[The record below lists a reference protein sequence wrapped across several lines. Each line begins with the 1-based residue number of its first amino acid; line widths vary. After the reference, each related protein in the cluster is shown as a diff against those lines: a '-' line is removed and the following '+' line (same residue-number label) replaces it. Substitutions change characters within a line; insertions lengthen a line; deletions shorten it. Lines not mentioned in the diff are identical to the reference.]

1 MRYKS
6 QKVAREYFLAALPLF
21 LLQVIFG
28 ILGSIKYVWGYDPLL
43 NIIPFNVARAIHIN
57 LLVFWLLL
65 ALMGA
70 TYYMVADEIK
80 TEIYSVKL
88 ARLQLGILLVSGV
101 TAIVGYLF
109 EWSFGMPF
117 LEQPTVIKLA
127 IVVAALIFLANVA
140 LTMFTN
146 HHTLT
151 RTSATLLGGMVML
164 SVMFLFGIP
173 FVPNLSTQYYFWW
186 WVIHLWVEGA
196 WELIAASLV
205 GWALIK
211 MTGVSRQRIEGW
223 VFAEVCL
230 VLLTGI
236 IGTGHHYYWI
246 GTPHYWLWWGAIFSA
261 AEPIPIMMMLVDTV
275 RYMIKARTLPIVNTL
290 GLAWLGSSAFVH
302 FMGAGVWGFGQTL
315 PQINR
320 WTHGTQITA
329 SHGHF
334 AFWGAYGM
342 LAIALMYIILP
353 EISGHSTEQ
362 GSKLG
367 FIAFVS
373 LNFSMIF
380 LVMALLIAGIV
391 QVYLQRIMGMDFLE
405 VQNYLRLW
413 FEVRL
418 VTGCIFL
425 VGTVLVLWDLF
436 RLARTLPAG
445 ARAPEP
451 EPEAIPVA

>member
-1 MRYKS
+1 VRHPS

-21 LLQVIFG
+21 FLQVIFG
-28 ILGSIKYVWGYDPLL
+28 LLASVKYVWSYDPLL
-43 NIIPFNVARAIHIN
+43 NLVPFNIARTVHIN

-70 TYYMVADEIK
+70 TYYMVADELD
-80 TEIYSVKL
+80 TDIYSVRL
-88 ARLQLGILLVSGV
+88 ARAQLWILLASGV
-101 TAIVGYLF
+101 TAIAGYF
-109 EWSFGMPF
+109 FHFSFGMPF
-117 LEQPTVIKLA
+117 LEQPTLIKVA
-127 IVVAALIFLANVA
+127 IVVGALIFLYNIAM
-140 LTMFTN
+140 TMFTN
-146 HHTLT
+146 HHILT
-151 RTSATLLGGMVML
+151 RTTATLMGGMAML

-173 FVPNLSTQYYFWW
+173 FMANLSTQYYFWW

-205 GWALIK
+205 AWCLIK
-211 MTGVSRQRIEGW
+211 LTGVSRRTVEGW
-223 VFAEVCL
+223 VFAEVAL

-246 GTPHYWLWWGAIFSA
+246 GTPHYWLVWGAVFSA
-261 AEPIPIMMMLVDTV
+261 AEPIPIVMMLVDAV
-275 RYMIKARTLPIVNTL
+275 RDLLKARTLPVVNTL
-290 GLAWLGSSAFVH
+290 ALAWLGASAFVH

-342 LAIALMYIILP
+342 LAIALMYAILP
-353 EISGHSTEQ
+353 EISGRTLNGKHSL
-362 GSKLG
+362 S
-367 FIAFVS
+367 FAAFMS

-380 LVMALLIAGIV
+380 MVMALLIAGIV
-391 QVYLQRIMGMDFLE
+391 QVYLQRVMGMDFLE
-405 VQNYLRLW
+405 VQTHLRLW

-418 VTGCIFL
+418 VAGCLFT
-425 VGTVLVLWDLF
+425 VGCVLLLWDLF
-436 RLARTLPAG
+436 RLASRQPAMEA
-445 ARAPEP
+445 ARE
-451 EPEAIPVA
+451 PVAVPAT

>member
-6 QKVAREYFLAALPLF
+6 QTIAREYLVAALLLF
-21 LLQVIFG
+21 LLQVVFG
-28 ILGSIKYVWGYDPLL
+28 LLNITKYIWGYDPLL
-43 NIIPFNVARAIHIN
+43 NIIPFNVSRAIHIN

-70 TYYMVADEIK
+70 TYYMVADELK
-80 TEIYSVKL
+80 TEIYSAKL
-88 ARLQLGILLVSGV
+88 GRVQLGILLASGV
-101 TAIVGYLF
+101 AAIVGYLF
-109 EWSFGMPF
+109 QWNFGMPF
-117 LEQPTVIKLA
+117 LEQPTVVKLA
-127 IVVAALIFLANVA
+127 IVVAALIFLANIG
-140 LTMFTN
+140 LTMFKN

-151 RTSATLLGGMVML
+151 RMTATLLGGMVML
-164 SVMFLFGIP
+164 AVMFLFGIP
-173 FVPNLSTQYYFWW
+173 FMDNLSTQYYYWW

-211 MTGVSRQRIEGW
+211 VTGVSRQRIEGW

-230 VLLTGI
+230 VLLTGV

-246 GTPHYWLWWGAIFSA
+246 GTPRYWLWWGAIFSA
-261 AEPIPIMMMLVDTV
+261 AEPIPILMMLVDTV
-275 RYMIKARTLPIVNTL
+275 RHMLGARTLRTVNTL
-290 GLAWLGSSAFVH
+290 GLAWLGASAFVH

-353 EISGHSTEQ
+353 ELSGQSTEH
-362 GSKLG
+362 GSKVG
-367 FIAFVS
+367 FTAFVS
-373 LNFSMIF
+373 MNFSMIF
-380 LVMALLIAGIV
+380 MVMALLIAGIV
-391 QVYLQRIMGMDFLE
+391 QVYFQRVLGMEYLQTQGHM
-405 VQNYLRLW
+405 RLW
-413 FEVRL
+413 YEVVL
-418 VTGCIFL
+418 VAGSVFF
-425 VGTVLVLWDLF
+425 VGTLLVLWDLL
-436 RLARTLPAG
+436 RLARTLPVG
-445 ARAPEP
+445 EPIPET
-451 EPEAIPVA
+451 EPEAIPGD

>member
-1 MRYKS
+1 MRYAS

-21 LLQVIFG
+21 LLQVLFG
-28 ILGSIKYVWGYDPLL
+28 IIASVKYVWGYDPLL
-43 NIIPFNVARAIHIN
+43 YIVPFNVARAIHIN

-80 TEIYSVKL
+80 TEIYSVRL
-88 ARLQLGILLVSGV
+88 ARAQLWILLAAGV
-101 TAIVGYLF
+101 AAIAGYFFNL
-109 EWSFGMPF
+109 SFGMPF
-117 LEQPTVIKLA
+117 LEQPTLIKA
-127 IVVAALIFLANVA
+127 VIVVAALIFLSNIVM
-140 LTMFTN
+140 TMFTN
-146 HHTLT
+146 HHQLT
-151 RTSATLLGGMVML
+151 RTTATLLGGMAML
-164 SVMFLFGIP
+164 SIMFLFGMP
-173 FVPNLSTQYYFWW
+173 FMDNLSTQYYFWW

-205 GWALIK
+205 AWALIK
-211 MTGVSRQRIEGW
+211 LTGVPRQRVEGW
-223 VFAEVCL
+223 VFAEVAL

-261 AEPIPIMMMLVDTV
+261 AEPLPILLMLVDTV
-275 RYMIKARTLPIVNTL
+275 RYLLKARTLSMVNTL
-290 GLAWLGSSAFVH
+290 SLAWLGASAFVH
-302 FMGAGVWGFGQTL
+302 FMGAGVWGFGMTL

-342 LAIALMYIILP
+342 LSIALMYAILP
-353 EISGHSTEQ
+353 EISGRDPEGKQ
-362 GSKLG
+362 GVG
-367 FIAFVS
+367 FSAFVL

-380 LVMALLIAGIV
+380 MVMALLIAGIV
-391 QVYLQRIMGMDFLE
+391 QTYLQRILGMDFLE
-405 VQNYLRLW
+405 VQSHMRLW

-418 VTGCIFL
+418 VAGCIFT
-425 VGTVLVLWDLF
+425 VGTLLLLFDLF
-436 RLARTLPAG
+436 RLAAPGTAQESVPAPQTSL
-445 ARAPEP
+445 AM
-451 EPEAIPVA
+451 

>member
-1 MRYKS
+1 MRYQS

-21 LLQVIFG
+21 FLQVVFG
-28 ILGSIKYVWGYDPLL
+28 ILASVKYVWGYDPLL
-43 NIIPFNVARAIHIN
+43 TILPFNVARTIHLN

-70 TYYMVADEIK
+70 TYYMVSEEIQ
-80 TEIYSVKL
+80 TELYSVRL
-88 ARLQLGILLVSGV
+88 ARVQLGILVVAGV
-101 TAIVGYLF
+101 AAIVGYF
-109 EWSFGMPF
+109 FQWSFGMPF
-117 LEQPTVIKLA
+117 LEQPTLIKLV
-127 IVVAALIFLANVA
+127 IVVAALIFLANIA
-140 LTMFTN
+140 LTMFHN
-146 HHTLT
+146 HHHLT
-151 RTSATLLGGMVML
+151 GTTATLLGGMVML

-173 FVPNLSTQYYFWW
+173 FMSNLSTQYYFWW

-211 MTGVSRQRIEGW
+211 LTGVPRRRIEGW
-223 VFAEVCL
+223 VFAEVAL
-230 VLLTGI
+230 VLITGI

-261 AEPIPIMMMLVDTV
+261 LEPIPILMMLVDAG
-275 RYMIKARTLPIVNTL
+275 RHFLPARKQPVINVM
-290 GLAWLGSSAFVH
+290 GLAWLVASAFVH

-342 LAIALMYIILP
+342 LAIALMYTILP
-353 EISGHSTEQ
+353 EISGHSAER
-362 GSKLG
+362 SNKVG
-367 FIAFVS
+367 FTAFVS
-373 LNFSMIF
+373 LNFGMIF
-380 LVMALLIAGIV
+380 LVMALLIAGVV

-405 VQNYLRLW
+405 VQNHLRLW

-418 VTGCIFL
+418 VAGLLFL
-425 VGTVLVLWDLF
+425 VGSVLLMWDLF
-436 RLARTLPAG
+436 ELARPARPAETAG
-445 ARAPEP
+445 ERIAESA
-451 EPEAIPVA
+451 A

>member
-1 MRYKS
+1 MRHPS

-21 LLQVIFG
+21 FLQVIFG
-28 ILGSIKYVWGYDPLL
+28 LLASVKYVWSYDPLL
-43 NIIPFNVARAIHIN
+43 NLVPFNIARTVHIN

-70 TYYMVADEIK
+70 TYYMVADELD
-80 TEIYSVKL
+80 TDIYSVRL
-88 ARLQLGILLVSGV
+88 ARTQLWILLASGV
-101 TAIVGYLF
+101 TAIAGYF
-109 EWSFGMPF
+109 FHFSFGMPF
-117 LEQPTVIKLA
+117 LEQPTLIKVA
-127 IVVAALIFLANVA
+127 IVVGALIFLYNIAM
-140 LTMFTN
+140 TMFTN
-146 HHTLT
+146 HHILT
-151 RTSATLLGGMVML
+151 RTTATLMGGMAML

-173 FVPNLSTQYYFWW
+173 FMANLSTQYYFWW

-205 GWALIK
+205 AWCLIK
-211 MTGVSRQRIEGW
+211 LTGVSRRTVEGW
-223 VFAEVCL
+223 VFAEVAL

-246 GTPHYWLWWGAIFSA
+246 GTPHYWLVWGAVFSA
-261 AEPIPIMMMLVDTV
+261 AEPIPIVMMLVDAV
-275 RYMIKARTLPIVNTL
+275 RDLLKARTLPVVNTL
-290 GLAWLGSSAFVH
+290 ALAWLGASAFVH

-342 LAIALMYIILP
+342 LAIALMYAILP
-353 EISGHSTEQ
+353 EISGRTLNGKHSL
-362 GSKLG
+362 S
-367 FIAFVS
+367 FAAFMS

-380 LVMALLIAGIV
+380 MVMALLIAGIV
-391 QVYLQRIMGMDFLE
+391 QVYLQRVMGMDFLE
-405 VQNYLRLW
+405 VQTHLRLW

-418 VTGCIFL
+418 VAGCLFT
-425 VGTVLVLWDLF
+425 VGCVLLLWDLF
-436 RLARTLPAG
+436 RLASRQPAMEA
-445 ARAPEP
+445 ARE
-451 EPEAIPVA
+451 PVAVPAT

>member
-1 MRYKS
+1 MRFKS
-6 QKVAREYFLAALPLF
+6 QTIAREYLVASLLLF

-28 ILGSIKYVWGYDPLL
+28 ILNITKYIWSYDPLL
-43 NIIPFNVARAIHIN
+43 KIIPFNVSRAIHIN

-70 TYYMVADEIK
+70 TYHMVADELK
-80 TEIYSVKL
+80 SEIYSVKM

-101 TAIVGYLF
+101 AAIVGYLF
-109 EWSFGMPF
+109 QWNFGMPF

-127 IVVAALIFLANVA
+127 IVAAVLIFLANIG
-140 LTMFTN
+140 LTMFAN

-151 RTSATLLGGMVML
+151 RMTATLLGGMAML
-164 SVMFLFGIP
+164 AVMFLFGIP
-173 FVPNLSTQYYFWW
+173 FMPNLSTQYFYWW

-196 WELIAASLV
+196 WELIAASLM

-211 MTGVSRQRIEGW
+211 VTGVSRQRMEGW
-223 VFAEVCL
+223 VFVEVCL

-246 GTPHYWLWWGAIFSA
+246 GTPRYWLWWGAIFSA
-261 AEPIPIMMMLVDTV
+261 LEPVPILMMLVDTV
-275 RYMIKARTLPIVNTL
+275 RHLLAARTLRTVNTL
-290 GLAWLGSSAFVH
+290 ALAWLGASAFVH

-342 LAIALMYIILP
+342 LAIALMYVILP
-353 EISGHSTEQ
+353 EISGHDTEH
-362 GSKLG
+362 GSKIG
-367 FIAFVS
+367 FTAFVS

-380 LVMALLIAGIV
+380 ITMALLIAGIV
-391 QVYLQRIMGMDFLE
+391 QVYLQRVIGMEYLE
-405 VQNYLRLW
+405 VQSRMRLW
-413 FEVRL
+413 YEVVL
-418 VTGCIFL
+418 VSGSTFF
-425 VGTVLVLWDLF
+425 VGTVLVLWDLL
-436 RLARTLPAG
+436 RLFHTLPTG
-445 ARAPEP
+445 ERTGKPEP
-451 EPEAIPVA
+451 QAIPAD

>member
-6 QKVAREYFLAALPLF
+6 QIVAREYFLAALLLF
-21 LLQVIFG
+21 FLQVVFG
-28 ILGSIKYVWGYDPLL
+28 ILSSVKYVWDTDPLL
-43 NIIPFNVARAIHIN
+43 AILPFNVARAIHIN

-70 TYYMVADEIK
+70 TYYMVAEEIE

-88 ARLQLGILLVSGV
+88 ARLQLGILLASGV
-101 TAIVGYLF
+101 AAIVGYLF
-109 EWSFGMPF
+109 QWSFGLPF

-127 IVVAALIFLANVA
+127 IVVGVLVFLANVG

-146 HHTLT
+146 HQTLT
-151 RTSATLLGGMVML
+151 RITATLLGGMVML
-164 SVMFLFGIP
+164 AVMFLFGIP
-173 FVPNLSTQYYFWW
+173 FMSNLSTQYYFWW

-196 WELIAASLV
+196 WELLVASLV

-211 MTGVSRQRIEGW
+211 LTGVPRQRIEGW

-275 RYMIKARTLPIVNTL
+275 RHMLKARRLATVNTL
-290 GLAWLGSSAFVH
+290 GLAWLGASAFVH

-342 LAIALMYIILP
+342 LAIALMYGILP
-353 EISGHSTEQ
+353 EISGRKPNGKQALS
-362 GSKLG
+362 
-367 FIAFVS
+367 FAAFMT

-380 LVMALLIAGIV
+380 MVMALLIAGIV
-391 QVYLQRIMGMDFLE
+391 QVYLQRVMGMDFLE
-405 VQNYLRLW
+405 VQNHLRVW

-418 VTGCIFL
+418 VAGCLFT
-425 VGTVLVLWDLF
+425 VGSVLLLWDLF
-436 RLARTLPAG
+436 RLAARQPA
-445 ARAPEP
+445 A
-451 EPEAIPVA
+451 EAAA

>member
-1 MRYKS
+1 MRHPS

-21 LLQVIFG
+21 FLQVIFG
-28 ILGSIKYVWGYDPLL
+28 LLASVKYVWSYDPLL
-43 NIIPFNVARAIHIN
+43 NLVPFNIARTVHIN

-70 TYYMVADEIK
+70 TYYMVADELD
-80 TEIYSVKL
+80 TDIYSVRL
-88 ARLQLGILLVSGV
+88 ARAQLWILLASGV
-101 TAIVGYLF
+101 TAIAGYF
-109 EWSFGMPF
+109 FHFSFGMPF
-117 LEQPTVIKLA
+117 LEQPTLIKVA
-127 IVVAALIFLANVA
+127 IVVGALIFLYNIAM
-140 LTMFTN
+140 TMFTN
-146 HHTLT
+146 HHILT
-151 RTSATLLGGMVML
+151 RTTATLMGGMAML

-173 FVPNLSTQYYFWW
+173 FMANLSTQYYFWW

-205 GWALIK
+205 AWCLIK
-211 MTGVSRQRIEGW
+211 LTGVSRRTVEGW
-223 VFAEVCL
+223 VFAEVAL

-246 GTPHYWLWWGAIFSA
+246 GTPHYWLVWGAVFSA
-261 AEPIPIMMMLVDTV
+261 AEPIPIVMMLLDAV
-275 RYMIKARTLPIVNTL
+275 RDLLKARTLPVVNTL
-290 GLAWLGSSAFVH
+290 ALAWLGASAFVH

-342 LAIALMYIILP
+342 LAIALMYAILP
-353 EISGHSTEQ
+353 EISGRTLNGKHSL
-362 GSKLG
+362 S
-367 FIAFVS
+367 FAAFMS

-380 LVMALLIAGIV
+380 MVMALLIAGIV
-391 QVYLQRIMGMDFLE
+391 QVYLQRVMGMDFLE
-405 VQNYLRLW
+405 VQTHLRLW

-418 VTGCIFL
+418 VAGCLFT
-425 VGTVLVLWDLF
+425 VGCVLLLWDLF
-436 RLARTLPAG
+436 RLASRQPAMEA
-445 ARAPEP
+445 ARE
-451 EPEAIPVA
+451 PVAVPAT